1 MSNSFKNFLCLFL
14 FYLLDENNSTIQNQ
28 NYMDYYIAE
37 DEESL
42 VSQSPNNEQDIKPF
56 NQDNKNVLLFALD
69 SMTNITQVKY
79 INKKKMD

>member
-1 MSNSFKNFLCLFL
+1 
-14 FYLLDENNSTIQNQ
+14 
-28 NYMDYYIAE
+28 MDYYIAE

-79 INKKKMD
+79 I